1 VTLKYRVLLVFGFA
15 GVLSAQPISLAQ
27 AVESSLRNYPSIR
40 VSQEQINAA
49 AAGIQLARTAY
60 LPKVD
65 ALAQVN
71 RATRNNVFGLLLPQN
86 VIPSISGPV
95 IGSNNLGSV
104 WGSALGGLVTWEPFD
119 FGLRAA
125 GVALATSAREQS
137 AAAARRTEF
146 DVAVA
151 AADAYVTVVA
161 AQETVRAAQAGVD
174 RAETLLKAITAQVN
188 AELRPG
194 ADRSRAE
201 AELAAARTQVIQ
213 AQQAVDI
220 SRATLA
226 QFVGSDPAQIAVVP
240 GSLVELPPEQ
250 APQSFE
256 AAANPAMVEQNAA
269 VGQAHA
275 QLKVLERTYFPKF
288 YLQGSAYARGTG
300 ADVNGSRLGG
310 VNGLGPTV
318 QNFAVGLTVT
328 FPVLDLP
335 ALRAREAAQSATIR
349 SQTARSEQL
358 AVELRAQWNRAV
370 AMLNGSR
377 RIAANTP
384 VQVEAARAAVQQA
397 NARYEA
403 GLANIAEAADAQR
416 LLTQAEI
423 DNVLARLGVW
433 RGLLGIAT
441 AAGDLQPFIAEAS
454 R

>member
-1 VTLKYRVLLVFGFA
+1 
-15 GVLSAQPISLAQ
+15 
-27 AVESSLRNYPSIR
+27 
-40 VSQEQINAA
+40 
-49 AAGIQLARTAY
+49 
-60 LPKVD
+60 
-65 ALAQVN
+65 
-71 RATRNNVFGLLLPQN
+71 
-86 VIPSISGPV
+86 
-95 IGSNNLGSV
+95 
-104 WGSALGGLVTWEPFD
+104 
-119 FGLRAA
+119 
-125 GVALATSAREQS
+125 
-137 AAAARRTEF
+137 
-146 DVAVA
+146 
-151 AADAYVTVVA
+151 
-161 AQETVRAAQAGVD
+161 
-174 RAETLLKAITAQVN
+174 
-188 AELRPG
+188 
-194 ADRSRAE
+194 
-201 AELAAARTQVIQ
+201 
-213 AQQAVDI
+213 VDI